1 MNKVSD
7 ASRLLTCEQFRV
19 VRDELQ
25 LDSMRKRGAD
35 LWERADAKLMEAR
48 ALRKRSDRSD
58 TTKQKRE
65 LLMHEYDGLM
75 REWGEMEAE
84 LGAIM
89 RDQRYIDWAASQ
101 QRKAAGQ

>member
-1 MNKVSD
+1 MNSD
-7 ASRLLTCEQFRV
+7 RLLTCEQFRV
-19 VRDELQ
+19 ARDEMQ
-25 LDSMRKRGAD
+25 LGSMRKRGAD

-48 ALRKRSDRSD
+48 ALRKRADRSD

-75 REWGEMEAE
+75 REWGEMDAE

-89 RDQRYIDWAASQ
+89 RDQRYIDWAAGQ
-101 QRKAAGQ
+101 QRKVAGE

>member
-19 VRDELQ
+19 VRDEMQ

-48 ALRKRSDRSD
+48 ALRKRADRSD

-84 LGAIM
+84 LGAIL
-89 RDQRYIDWAASQ
+89 RDHRYVEWKATEY
-101 QRKAAGQ
+101 RKASGQ